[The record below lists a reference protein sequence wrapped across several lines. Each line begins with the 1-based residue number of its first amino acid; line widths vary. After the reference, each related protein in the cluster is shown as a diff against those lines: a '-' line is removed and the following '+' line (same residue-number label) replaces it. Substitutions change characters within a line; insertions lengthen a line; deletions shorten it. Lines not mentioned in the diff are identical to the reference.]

1 MWQILCNTQKSL
13 RATTKDGRAHKGT
26 GYSCQACRAIIR
38 KEVPAT
44 TEHKKA
50 CPNKAKY
57 MAEKG
62 KRKKGDTATET
73 DEDAALD
80 KQQRTLG
87 SFPTYEATVSR
98 ISKTSAAM
106 QNKRD

>member
-1 MWQILCNTQKSL
+1 MLCNTQKSL

-57 MAEKG
+57 MAKKG
-62 KRKKGDTATET
+62 KRKNGDTATET
-73 DEDAALD
+73 GEDAALD

-87 SFPTYEATVSR
+87 SYPTYEPTVSR
-98 ISKTSAAM
+98 IGQTNAAM
-106 QNKRD
+106 QKERE